1 MVNDHGAGA
10 DRRQREVL
18 LEIWSRRWSY
28 SKLASIW
35 RRADQDQ
42 GAHCATG
49 AQIRVASI
57 NLGKVHQSNPGQ
69 AKPANASRLLPDH
82 IEDQY
87 LEYLQRIECTETL
100 VDRDL

>member
-1 MVNDHGAGA
+1 MIADHGAGA

-57 NLGKVHQSNPGQ
+57 NLVKVHQSKLLKPPSTASSGQ
-69 AKPANASRLLPDH
+69 SASEQSWPS
-82 IEDQY
+82 QA
-87 LEYLQRIECTETL
+87 C
-100 VDRDL
+100 